1 MKQLKDYYDTLNI
14 DRNATSFNG
23 FLHRGILRLK
33 SIDDINKKDS
43 KGKPYY
49 VVEVTGS
56 LEENDLVAVTK
67 AKPEVDSKGNP
78 VLNKNG
84 LWAGYKNY
92 TVKKVDML
100 AKDVKDIVGTDS
112 PSKYSDGSVV
122 SRITREYKDALE
134 KTIKKELKKENKI
147 YTHEVKVY
155 DEPLYVTNLEYGEDT
170 LTGEVGLGFK
180 DYETVVERGVNYRGK
195 PTGVF
200 ICLSDLDWLPTKVDS
215 EELIKYA
222 KNLSDAAENKHDYFR
237 LPW

>member
-14 DRNATSFNG
+14 DKNATSFNG

-33 SIDDINKKDS
+33 SIDEISQDGS

-56 LEENDLVAVTK
+56 LEEDDTVAVTK
-67 AKPEVDSKGNP
+67 ARPEINEKGKP
-78 VLNKNG
+78 VLTKDG

-92 TVKKVDML
+92 TLKKVDML
-100 AKDVKDIVGTDS
+100 AKDVEDIIGTDS
-112 PSKYSDGSVV
+112 PEKYSDGSPV
-122 SRITREYKDALE
+122 SRITRDYKSAVE
-134 KTIKKELKKENKI
+134 KNIKKRLKKENKI
-147 YTHEVKVY
+147 YTHEIKVY
-155 DEPLYVTNLEYGEDT
+155 DKPLYVTNLEYGEDT
-170 LTGEVGLGFK
+170 LTGETGLGFK

-200 ICLSDLDWLPTKVDS
+200 ICLSDIDWLPTKVDS
-215 EELIKYA
+215 EELINYA
-222 KNLSDAAENKHDYFR
+222 KNLSEAAENKHDYFR